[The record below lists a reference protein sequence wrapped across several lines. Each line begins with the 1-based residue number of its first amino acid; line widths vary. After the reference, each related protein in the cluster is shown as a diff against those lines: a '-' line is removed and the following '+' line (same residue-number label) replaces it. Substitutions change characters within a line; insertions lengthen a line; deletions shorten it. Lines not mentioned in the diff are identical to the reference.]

1 MNTVAERLVKLR
13 NLMKQKNIDAWIAP
27 SADSHQS
34 EYVAEHWKCRQWI
47 SGFTGSAGTVVIT
60 MENAG
65 LWTDSR
71 YFLQAEKE
79 LDGSGIK
86 LFKLGMEGVPD
97 YTEWLRENLEN
108 QAVVGFDGSLLSVA
122 EVNSLL
128 DKLSEKQISLSY
140 NDDLIDKIWSD
151 RPPIP
156 QNPVSIM
163 PEEIAGES
171 TTSKI
176 LRIRENLL
184 AKGATCHLVGT
195 LDDIAWTFNIRGTDI
210 SYNPVVI
217 SYTFINMETAI
228 LFIDKTKLTD
238 SVMEKFR
245 AEDVE
250 IRDYSDIFT
259 FLRKLDEKNKILID
273 NNKISQKLRD
283 AIPDGCEIFEDM
295 NISAELKTVKNSI
308 ELKGFINAH
317 LRDGAAMVKWLYWLE
332 KHLGKIAMDEVSVA
346 EKLEDIRSRMNHY
359 KGLSFSTIVGY
370 KENGAIVHYT
380 AKKET
385 AAKIQPEGLLLVDS
399 GAQYEDGT
407 TDITRTISLGGTT
420 AEEKDAFTT
429 VLKGH
434 INLAR
439 AIFPKGYTG
448 AKIDTF
454 ARGPIWEKLYNYG
467 HGTGHGI
474 GHYLNVHEGP
484 QQIRPTNHYEIKAGM
499 VNSNEPGM
507 YLEGKFGIRI
517 ENLIVAREKESNEY
531 GTFLTF
537 DTITLC
543 PIDLSLIDQ
552 KRLNDDE
559 KTWLNEYHE
568 KVRNELQP
576 LLADEENEWLMKKT
590 EAI

>member
-1 MNTVAERLVKLR
+1 
-13 NLMKQKNIDAWIAP
+13 
-27 SADSHQS
+27 
-34 EYVAEHWKCRQWI
+34 
-47 SGFTGSAGTVVIT
+47 
-60 MENAG
+60 
-65 LWTDSR
+65 
-71 YFLQAEKE
+71 
-79 LDGSGIK
+79 
-86 LFKLGMEGVPD
+86 
-97 YTEWLRENLEN
+97 
-108 QAVVGFDGSLLSVA
+108 
-122 EVNSLL
+122 
-128 DKLSEKQISLSY
+128 
-140 NDDLIDKIWSD
+140 
-151 RPPIP
+151 
-156 QNPVSIM
+156 M
-163 PEEIAGES
+163 PEKIAGES

-217 SYTFINMETAI
+217 SYAFITMETAI

-250 IRDYSDIFT
+250 IRDYFEIFT

-283 AIPDGCEIFEDM
+283 AIPDGCEILEDM

-332 KHLGKIAMDEVSVA
+332 THLGKIAMDEVSVA
-346 EKLEDIRSRMNHY
+346 EKLEDIRSSMNHY

-420 AEEKDAFTT
+420 AEEKDAFTS